1 MRTGT
6 CCVRFLALRYTTRS
20 IYFSVYT
27 LIEERALE
35 AKIFKSG
42 NSQAVRIPKELRLD
56 ATEVEIFRRGDE
68 LILKPKPK
76 NLAVAF
82 KLLGTMP
89 SDFMEDGREN
99 DLPQE
104 RELL

>member
-1 MRTGT
+1 M
-6 CCVRFLALRYTTRS
+6 
-20 IYFSVYT
+20 
-27 LIEERALE
+27 E

-42 NSQAVRIPKELRLD
+42 NSQAVRIPKELRFD

-89 SDFMEDGREN
+89 SDFMTEGRE
-99 DLPQE
+99 DDVPQE
-104 RELL
+104 RESL